1 MPSLHTAARLVYY
14 PAYCNTPGNNEILSR
29 QILGTEQVNN

>member
-1 MPSLHTAARLVYY
+1 MPSAHTAARLYY

-29 QILGTEQVNN
+29 RTLGTEQVNN